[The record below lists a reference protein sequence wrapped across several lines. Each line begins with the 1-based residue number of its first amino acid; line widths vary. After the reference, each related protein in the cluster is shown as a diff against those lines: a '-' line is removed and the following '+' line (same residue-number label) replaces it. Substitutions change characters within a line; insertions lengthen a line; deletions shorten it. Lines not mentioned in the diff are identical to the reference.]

1 MSDKENDNTLQEAT
15 GKAAA
20 ETGVAPNLNM
30 SVEVWFES

>member
-15 GKAAA
+15 GKAA
-20 ETGVAPNLNM
+20 ETGVAPNLNK